1 MATSGL
7 VKTNETYDSHFWVKW
22 SQVGDQD
29 IANNRTQISWSCGLT
44 SSHKFY
50 SNAVKMSAFYING
63 TMVYGGGTY
72 SNFTAEG
79 EQQIASGTL
88 WISHDSDGTKTFS
101 ISSFTGWL
109 YSNHNYSSSGDDFTL
124 TAIPRQ
130 ATITAAPNFTDLDNP
145 TISYSNP
152 AGNAVT
158 SVEACIS
165 LTGALDDIAYRA
177 ISKTGSTYTFP
188 LTDTERNVLRNA
200 TVNTRTVYFY
210 VRTYIGSVRY
220 LSSVARTLTIA
231 ESQYTKPSVS
241 MSVTLNN
248 SSLPSAFSGLYIQGK
263 SKVNVSLSA
272 TGKYNATISSYSA
285 SIDGKSYSG
294 SQITSDAI
302 QNSGSRKIV
311 GYAKDS
317 RGFTG
322 STEQTISVVEYS
334 KPLVIPV
341 GSENSILCYRS
352 DGNGKRVGNST
363 SVWVKAKRS
372 YYSVSGK
379 NKCALQWRRKL
390 ATAAWNDSQHTWS
403 NLIASTATTTNEY
416 NALIPSAVFDLKN
429 AYTIQIRA
437 IDDIGEYDI
446 KTLEVPTQDVALHLG
461 AGGKNV
467 AIGTYCDTSDPYT
480 FYSKWKAKFDSDV
493 YIGGTKVSN
502 HVVDE
507 GTSSPWKYRKWN
519 NGIVELWCSTTTT
532 YANSNVMT
540 KDLAY
545 PFTIVETICGIGTLN
560 SYGGNLAASL
570 HWNLK
575 IATESDKCIVLVHNT
590 AGGFTTTSTIYA
602 SVYIVGRWK

>member
-29 IANNRTQISWSCGLT
+29 IANNKTQISWSCGLT
-44 SSHKFY
+44 STHKFY

-130 ATITAAPNFTDLDNP
+130 ATITAAPDFTDVDNP

-165 LTGALDDIAYRA
+165 LTGAVDDIAYQA
-177 ISKTGSTYTFP
+177 IPKTGSSDTLSYQFP
-188 LTDTERNVLRNA
+188 LTDAERDVLRNA

-263 SKVNVSLSA
+263 SKLDVSLSA
-272 TGKYNATISSYSA
+272 TGKYGASIKSYSA
-285 SIDGKSYSG
+285 SIDGKSYSY
-294 SQITSDAI
+294 SDKPITSDVI
-302 QNSGSRKIV
+302 QNSGSIKVV

-322 STEQTISVVEYS
+322 STEQTHSVLEYS
-334 KPLVIPV
+334 KPQVIPI

-352 DGNGKRVGNST
+352 DSNGKRVGNST
-363 SVWVKAKRS
+363 SVWIKAKRS
-372 YYSVSGK
+372 YYSLSGK
-379 NKCALQWRRKL
+379 NGCKLQWRRKL
-390 ATAAWNDSQHTWS
+390 ATEAWNDSKHTWS

-416 NALIPSAVFDLKN
+416 NALIPSAAFDLKN

-467 AIGTYCDTSDPYT
+467 AIGTYCDTSVPYT
-480 FYSKWKAKFDSDV
+480 FHSSWDAIFDKGINGVYIKKVRVWETKQFVVQTAFSQFVENGGSRQSIFMFGCVNQEMVFGVLGIQNNLISDV
-493 YIGGTKVSN
+493 EWVGSGYVTCEKDIASGQITVTLPAPAFDYITLISAL
-502 HVVDE
+502 E
-507 GTSSPWKYRKWN
+507 IS
-519 NGIVELWCSTTTT
+519 IVT
-532 YANSNVMT
+532 
-540 KDLAY
+540 
-545 PFTIVETICGIGTLN
+545 
-560 SYGGNLAASL
+560 
-570 HWNLK
+570 
-575 IATESDKCIVLVHNT
+575 
-590 AGGFTTTSTIYA
+590 
-602 SVYIVGRWK
+602 

>member
-7 VKTNETYDSHFWVKW
+7 VKTNEDYDSYFWVKW
-22 SQVGDQD
+22 SQIGNQD

-50 SNAVKMSAFYING
+50 SNAIKMSAFYING

-109 YSNHNYSSSGDDFTL
+109 WSNHNYSSSGDDFTL

-130 ATITAAPNFTDLDNP
+130 ATITAAPDFTDLDNP

-241 MSVTLNN
+241 MIVSLNN
-248 SSLPSAFSGLYIQGK
+248 SSLPSAFSGVYIQGK
-263 SKVNVSLSA
+263 SKLDVSLSA
-272 TGKYNATISSYSA
+272 TGKYGASIKSYSA
-285 SIDGKSYSG
+285 SIDGKSYSY
-294 SQITSDAI
+294 SDKPITSDVI
-302 QNSGSRKIV
+302 QNSGSIKVV

-322 STEQTISVVEYS
+322 STEQTHSVLEYS
-334 KPLVIPV
+334 KPQV
-341 GSENSILCYRS
+341 
-352 DGNGKRVGNST
+352 
-363 SVWVKAKRS
+363 
-372 YYSVSGK
+372 
-379 NKCALQWRRKL
+379 
-390 ATAAWNDSQHTWS
+390 
-403 NLIASTATTTNEY
+403 
-416 NALIPSAVFDLKN
+416 
-429 AYTIQIRA
+429 IRA
-437 IDDIGEYDI
+437 QTRDR
-446 KTLEVPTQDVALHLG
+446 
-461 AGGKNV
+461 
-467 AIGTYCDTSDPYT
+467 TSYP
-480 FYSKWKAKFDSDV
+480 FYS
-493 YIGGTKVSN
+493 
-502 HVVDE
+502 
-507 GTSSPWKYRKWN
+507 
-519 NGIVELWCSTTTT
+519 L
-532 YANSNVMT
+532 
-540 KDLAY
+540 
-545 PFTIVETICGIGTLN
+545 
-560 SYGGNLAASL
+560 
-570 HWNLK
+570 
-575 IATESDKCIVLVHNT
+575 
-590 AGGFTTTSTIYA
+590 
-602 SVYIVGRWK
+602 RWQWT